1 MSDSDGG
8 YQYNINNTDDDAPGL
23 EMMSNS
29 DIDEDD
35 KYVEDEQTR
44 EMMAALA
51 DVLLDGFLK
60 HEKETTDEK
69 HTTAE
74 ETKNERCPSLSPDEE
89 QINWWLSEI
98 LTENQLFPGDGHA
111 IDPTYEERDPR
122 FIVEQAKLGLV
133 TVYDQVQGFDSHLH
147 FSVIQS
153 PGFSVVRWYA
163 EQYTF
168 NSGMPRPWKVAQQ
181 WVKDRFGEPYPDPNN
196 KMELGGVQVDQTK
209 YLLGDLPLVDSR
221 YA

>member
-60 HEKETTDEK
+60 HEKETIDEK

-89 QINWWLSEI
+89 QIN
-98 LTENQLFPGDGHA
+98 
-111 IDPTYEERDPR
+111 
-122 FIVEQAKLGLV
+122 
-133 TVYDQVQGFDSHLH
+133 
-147 FSVIQS
+147 
-153 PGFSVVRWYA
+153 
-163 EQYTF
+163 
-168 NSGMPRPWKVAQQ
+168 
-181 WVKDRFGEPYPDPNN
+181 
-196 KMELGGVQVDQTK
+196 
-209 YLLGDLPLVDSR
+209 
-221 YA
+221 

>member
-60 HEKETTDEK
+60 NMKK
-69 HTTAE
+69 
-74 ETKNERCPSLSPDEE
+74 KPRMRS
-89 QINWWLSEI
+89 I
-98 LTENQLFPGDGHA
+98 LPQK
-111 IDPTYEERDPR
+111 
-122 FIVEQAKLGLV
+122 KLRMKDALV
-133 TVYDQVQGFDSHLH
+133 
-147 FSVIQS
+147 
-153 PGFSVVRWYA
+153 
-163 EQYTF
+163 
-168 NSGMPRPWKVAQQ
+168 
-181 WVKDRFGEPYPDPNN
+181 
-196 KMELGGVQVDQTK
+196 
-209 YLLGDLPLVDSR
+209 
-221 YA
+221 